1 MDLDAIG
8 SLIQNVGVSA
18 VVIIASFWFIKYMF
32 DKFMAML
39 DDERTSH
46 TEEMNLVKD
55 AINNNTIALTTLT
68 ERLGRNE
75 N

>member
-1 MDLDAIG
+1 MLDINAIG
-8 SLIQNVGVSA
+8 TLIQNVGVSA

-32 DKFMAML
+32 DKFMGML

-55 AINNNTIALTTLT
+55 AINNNTVALTTLT
-68 ERLGRNE
+68 ERLSK
-75 N
+75 

>member
-1 MDLDAIG
+1 MLDINAIG
-8 SLIQNVGVSA
+8 TLIQNVGVSA

-32 DKFMAML
+32 DKFMSML

-55 AINNNTIALTTLT
+55 AINNNTVALTTLT
-68 ERLGRNE
+68 ERLSK
-75 N
+75 

>member
-1 MDLDAIG
+1 MLDINAIG
-8 SLIQNVGVSA
+8 TLIQNVGVSA

-32 DKFMAML
+32 DKFMSML

-46 TEEMNLVKD
+46 AEEMSLVKD

-68 ERLGRNE
+68 ERLSK
-75 N
+75 